1 MKHLATYFLCAL
13 IAVLPGCS
21 LLTPE
26 QRANAR
32 QQIQADY
39 EAGLVSQADRDAA
52 FAVLDRDEPVDWGT
66 LAGTAASAVIAAL
79 TGVRIWRGPSTQRAG
94 LPQSKV
100 KPV

>member
-1 MKHLATYFLCAL
+1 MKKFTTYVACLL
-13 IAVLPGCS
+13 IAILPGCS

-32 QQIQADY
+32 QQIQMDY

-52 FAVLDRDEPVDWGT
+52 FAALDRDEPVDWGT

-79 TGVRIWRGPSTQRAG
+79 TGVRIWRGPSTQKVG
-94 LPQSKV
+94 LPASKV
-100 KPV
+100 KQV